1 MPTAYSYIRFSTPD
15 QIKGDSLRR
24 QLDASRRYA
33 AEHGLTLDENLT
45 VRDLGVSA
53 FKGKN
58 FEAGELGQFI
68 AAIDSGRIA
77 SDSYL
82 LVESLD
88 RISRLPPYDAMSIL
102 QSIINRGVTLV
113 TLTDSAVYSRKGLTT
128 DWVRLVVALAS
139 MSRAHEESAV
149 KSERVRAAWAAKK
162 VRVTTNK
169 EIMPGRSHW
178 WLRISDDGVSYEIV
192 EDKAE
197 IVRLIFALAK
207 DGMGNTVLAKYLN
220 QKGIPT
226 PFSAKLW
233 QNSTLQYMLRNV
245 AVIGVLQ
252 LDQDNSGRTTTD
264 TFVEDYYPAAVDKAL
279 FYEVQQI
286 RTARK
291 RQGIAASG
299 GRKGM
304 CYNIF
309 QGTARCGYCSGPVH
323 IRRKPGINSGFLY
336 CAKSLMGGGCVGVS
350 YNLRNLEAEFL
361 SFTSEI
367 DIALV
372 LGDTSSYERL
382 GSKKAELALCIG
394 ELADRE
400 QKLANLL
407 SALELGGDIAVLVQR
422 LRNLQD
428 EVSTLKR
435 QRMEL
440 QSDVQTLSNVAPN
453 DQAFLDN
460 MSRLLT
466 ELNAKDV
473 DLDEKFRIRFRL
485 LSEVQKVVR
494 RLDLFPGGTWDSPE
508 KLVALATALR
518 EDGYNDGRIDA
529 FIQTMSTK
537 PNRDDR
543 FFIAYLR
550 NGIERVVKGGK
561 VLLETDRSLG
571 SKACSLIEE
580 AKRRTL
586 EKKTGG
592 S

>member
-1 MPTAYSYIRFSTPD
+1 MD
-15 QIKGDSLRR
+15 
-24 QLDASRRYA
+24 
-33 AEHGLTLDENLT
+33 
-45 VRDLGVSA
+45 
-53 FKGKN
+53 
-58 FEAGELGQFI
+58 
-68 AAIDSGRIA
+68 AIDKGRIA

-102 QSIINRGVTLV
+102 QSIINRGVTVV
-113 TLTDSAVYSRKGLTT
+113 TLTDSAVYSRERLTT

-162 VRVTTNK
+162 LRVK
-169 EIMPGRSHW
+169 ESKEVMPGRSHW
-178 WLRISDDGVSYEIV
+178 WLRIGDDGTSYEVI
-192 EDKAE
+192 EEKAE
-197 IVRLIFALAK
+197 IVRLIFSLAK

-220 QKGIPT
+220 HRGIPT

-264 TFVEDYYPAAVDKAL
+264 TFVEDYYPAVVDKAL

-286 RTARK
+286 RTSRK
-291 RQGIAASG
+291 RQGLASSG

-309 QGTARCGYCSGPVH
+309 QGTARCGYCGGPVH

-336 CAKSLMGGGCVGVS
+336 CAKSLMGGGCVSVS

-367 DIALV
+367 DIAMV
-372 LGDTSSYERL
+372 LGDMTSYEKL
-382 GSKKAELALCIG
+382 GSKKAELALCTA
-394 ELADRE
+394 ETEDRE
-400 QKLANLL
+400 QKLSNLMK
-407 SALELGGDIAVLVQR
+407 ALELGGDIAVLVQR
-422 LRNLQD
+422 LRDLQD
-428 EVSTLKR
+428 EVSALKR
-435 QRMEL
+435 KRLEL
-440 QSDVQTLSNVAPN
+440 QSDVQTLGNIAPN

-460 MSRLLT
+460 MSRLLAD
-466 ELNAKDV
+466 LNSKDI

-485 LSEVQKVVR
+485 LSEVQKVVK
-494 RLDLFPGGTWDSPE
+494 RLDLFPGGLWDSPE
-508 KLVALATALR
+508 KLAVLATELR
-518 EDGYNDGRIDA
+518 SDGYSEERISS
-529 FIQTMSTK
+529 FIQSASTK
-537 PNRDDR
+537 PNRDER

-550 NGIERVVKGGK
+550 NGIERVVRGGR

-571 SKACSLIEE
+571 TRARALIDE
-580 AKRRTL
+580 AKRRTVI
-586 EKKTGG
+586 EEVAK